1 NITMKGLS
9 ADLTNVLEGLVK
21 ASNCIV
27 VRDIVVKRAD
37 APGTETTGAITPNQ
51 PEQAARSDP
60 YARYGRQGLGGR
72 MPGGMAQR
80 YGYGLRPTPPPVTT
94 PVPSGPKRSGTVVD
108 EQKLEIVLSLD
119 TVRLRPAPKVAKATT
134 PATPLAQTG
143 TESARP

>member
-1 NITMKGLS
+1 MIERGVSTKGS
-9 ADLTNVLEGLVK
+9 QFLECFNEDFLGDILDVRF
-21 ASNCIV
+21 AS
-27 VRDIVVKRAD
+27 R
-37 APGTETTGAITPNQ
+37 ITPNQ

-94 PVPSGPKRSGTVVD
+94 PVPSGPKRAGTVVD

-119 TVRLRPAPKVAKATT
+119 TVRLRPAPKVAKAATPTT
-134 PATPLAQTG
+134 PLTQTG
-143 TESARP
+143 TESAR